1 MGNLQHYDE
10 VLSQFQKDI
19 GHFSDSVGRRSM
31 SSAGILKRIKQI
43 VRVIYSKDEAAD
55 FCEKLK
61 NLMDLYAKG
70 PIVVQK
76 RKKYRDRVF
85 LDEKDV
91 ARTRRVLFPLLVSI
105 LSLWAALKWNRRVS
119 KVMLSTTTLWI
130 RGAVHNM
137 VRRIES

>member
-61 NLMDLYAKG
+61 NLMDLYGRSPA
-70 PIVVQK
+70 ILRRR
-76 RKKYRDRVF
+76 RKYEDRVV
-85 LDEKDV
+85 LDEKDAV
-91 ARTRRVLFPLLVSI
+91 LITYPDTIYSKDEKPLNTLRRFRQNALLF
-105 LSLWAALKWNRRVS
+105 
-119 KVMLSTTTLWI
+119 
-130 RGAVHNM
+130 
-137 VRRIES
+137 